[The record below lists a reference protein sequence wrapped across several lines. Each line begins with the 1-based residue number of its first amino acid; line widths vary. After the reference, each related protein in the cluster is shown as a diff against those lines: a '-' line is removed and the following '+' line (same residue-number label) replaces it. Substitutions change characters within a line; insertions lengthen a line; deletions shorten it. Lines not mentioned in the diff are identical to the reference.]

1 MNTVRDEYTTI
12 VGVDTHARTNTYALL
27 QAASGLVMDTA
38 TFPTSPPGLARA
50 ITWIDRRSAP
60 GKTLVAIEGTNSYG
74 ATLTRAL
81 AATDLEVCEVRPP
94 RRASRAGRG
103 KSDDID
109 ALTAARTVLA
119 EEVSA
124 LLEPRAGGDREALR
138 ILLNARDA
146 MERQSTADRL
156 SLTALLRTLDL
167 GIDARKALSD
177 AQITQISR
185 WRTHAGDDLPTRI
198 ARAEAK
204 RLAMAIKD
212 FQTLLGQ
219 NREQLIEVVTT
230 MAPGLMDL
238 PGLGP
243 VTAAQVLLCYSH
255 HGRVRSEAAFAALA
269 GVSPIPASS
278 GNTVRHRLNR
288 SGDRQLNR
296 ALHTIAR
303 ARMMF
308 DPTTKEYVAR
318 RTAEGKSL
326 REIRR
331 CLKRFIA
338 RQLFR
343 KLQTLL
349 T

>member
-1 MNTVRDEYTTI
+1 MSTVRDQYCTI
-12 VGVDTHARTNTYALL
+12 VGVDTHARTNTYAIL
-27 QAASGLVMDTA
+27 AAVSGSITDTA

-50 ITWIDRRSAP
+50 IAWIDRRSER
-60 GKTLVAIEGTNSYG
+60 GRTLVAIEGASSYG

-81 AATDLEVCEVRPP
+81 RGTDLDVCEVRPP
-94 RRASRAGRG
+94 RRTSRAGRG

-109 ALTAARTVLA
+109 AVAAARTVLA
-119 EEVSA
+119 DDVSA
-124 LLEPRAGGDREALR
+124 LLEPRAEGVRAALR

-146 MERQSTADRL
+146 MEHQGTANRL
-156 SLTALLRTLDL
+156 MLTSLLRTCDL
-167 GIDARKALSD
+167 GVDARKALTD
-177 AQITQISR
+177 AQVTQISH
-185 WRTHAGDDLPTRI
+185 WRSRSADDVEASI
-198 ARAEAK
+198 ARAEAR
-204 RLAMAIKD
+204 RLAVAIQD
-212 FQTLLGQ
+212 FHQQIEQ
-219 NREQLIEVVTT
+219 NREQLMNVVDT

-243 VTAAQVLLCYSH
+243 VTAAQVIVSYSH

-269 GVSPIPASS
+269 GVNPIPASS
-278 GNTVRHRLNR
+278 GNNVRHRLNR
-288 SGDRQLNR
+288 HGDRQLNR

-303 ARMMF
+303 TRMMF
-308 DPTTKEYVAR
+308 DPATKDYVER
-318 RTAEGKSL
+318 RTAEGKTT

-338 RQLFR
+338 RQLYR

>member
-27 QAASGLVMDTA
+27 EAVSGLVVDTA
-38 TFPTSPPGLARA
+38 TFPTSPPGLVRA
-50 ITWIDRRSAP
+50 LAWIDRRRTP
-60 GKTLVAIEGTNSYG
+60 GRTLVAIEGTNSYG

-94 RRASRAGRG
+94 RRASRSGRG
-103 KSDDID
+103 KSDAID
-109 ALTAARTVLA
+109 ALAAARTVLA

-124 LLEPRAGGDREALR
+124 LLQPRAGGNREALR

-146 MERQSTADRL
+146 MEHHSTADRL
-156 SLTALLRTLDL
+156 RLTALLRTTEL
-167 GIDARKALSD
+167 GVDARKALSD
-177 AQITQISR
+177 VQITQIGR
-185 WRTHAGDDLPTRI
+185 GRTHTGDDLPTGI

-204 RLAMAIKD
+204 RLATAITD
-212 FQTLLGQ
+212 FQTLLAH
-219 NREQLIEVVTT
+219 NREQLIEVVTM

-269 GVSPIPASS
+269 GVSPVPASS

-303 ARMMF
+303 TRMMF
-308 DPTTKEYVAR
+308 DPATKDYVAR

-326 REIRR
+326 SEIRR